1 MNQEYPVEFTG
12 QIALAVVG
20 KVLHRP
26 HWSSLF
32 RQGSTRFP
40 VTGARYPTNI
50 QSARSTFIYQAL
62 GSPVLSHPPARNT
75 LGGEWFGSPAHH
87 QNPYRIIATL
97 HPSTTLFFFTA
108 YVTGVWSIAL
118 FLRRWADGCSI
129 APSSD
134 LLSGRSLA
142 QVTSSPTDDNDD
154 DFIERPDLFHRTL
167 GFPESSPT
175 LFDLLRLPVAS
186 VVCDQTPDNI
196 PCIFFAETILRAHL
210 VIALRLGLPGL
221 WYAAKEIYLAA
232 EKMSDEDSEK
242 GDGNQSSVVVLPRGI
257 VRQKPGDW
265 FESTV
270 ALPDIE

>member
-40 VTGARYPTNI
+40 VTGSGVARFEP
-50 QSARSTFIYQAL
+50 STGPEYAGRRVVHLRITKI
-62 GSPVLSHPPARNT
+62 V
-75 LGGEWFGSPAHH
+75 
-87 QNPYRIIATL
+87 NPSYSTYRIIATL

-221 WYAAKEIYLAA
+221 WCAAKEIYLAA